1 MTNTYSDYGI
11 EREYDEITEP
21 AEQAQ
26 SDEFTAKWEVECYG
40 VTEAE
45 LEEAKPEFMSNNMEA
60 MSWLSDA
67 QHILAHA
74 GDWKNESN
82 QAKAKEDARQFINRA
97 KYFIGKETK
106 REREEMEN

>member
-1 MTNTYSDYGI
+1 M
-11 EREYDEITEP
+11 
-21 AEQAQ
+21 

-45 LEEAKPEFMSNNMEA
+45 LEEAKPDFMSNSMEA

-67 QHILAHA
+67 QHILACH
-74 GDWKNESN
+74 NEDDP
-82 QAKAKEDARQFINRA
+82 AIAAEVVRQFINRA

-106 REREEMEN
+106 REREAMN